1 MSSIGRNDKCLCG
14 SGLKYK
20 QCCLK
25 KNNLTFNQIECD
37 DKMRIIIK
45 STYDFIKENDFRGSC
60 HLTSAVMYILL
71 TEAGFT
77 DLLVKTGVVENVD
90 GPFDHSWVEY
100 QGKKIDIAIM
110 NTLRDGFKFPPVFLD
125 KLIGS
130 ETPIEY
136 NYGIDR
142 GLDAEAKF
150 VINLSIGD
158 YILNGESQKSVF
170 VFEDIAKR
178 AGIEL
183 INAKEKLK
191 KYTDTYRV
199 LERNRGKIFCDI

>member
-1 MSSIGRNDKCLCG
+1 MSSIGRNDKCHCG

-20 QCCLK
+20 QCCLRN
-25 KNNLTFNQIECD
+25 NNLTFGQIECE
-37 DKMRIIIK
+37 DKMRTIVK
-45 STYDFIKENDFRGSC
+45 STYDFIKERDFQGSC
-60 HLTSAVMYILL
+60 HITSAVMYILL

-77 DLLVKTGVVENVD
+77 DLVVKTGVVENVD

-100 QGKKIDIAIM
+100 KGKKIDMAIM

-130 ETPIEY
+130 ETPMEY

-183 INAKEKLK
+183 PNAKETLK
-191 KYTDTYRV
+191 KYTDTYRL
-199 LERNRGKIFCDI
+199 LERNRG

>member
-1 MSSIGRNDKCLCG
+1 MSGIGRNDKCHCG

-20 QCCLK
+20 HCCLK
-25 KNNLTFNQIECD
+25 KNNLTFNDIESD
-37 DKMRIIIK
+37 GKMRTIVK
-45 STYDFIKENDFRGSC
+45 STYDFIKDNDFQGSC

-71 TEAGFT
+71 SEAGFS
-77 DLLVKTGVVENVD
+77 DLLIKTGVVENVD
-90 GPFDHSWVEY
+90 GPFDHSWLEY
-100 QGKKIDIAIM
+100 QGKKIDMAIM

-130 ETPIEY
+130 SEPMEY
-136 NYGIDR
+136 TYGIDR

-150 VINLSIGD
+150 VLNLSIGD

-170 VFEDIAKR
+170 VFENIAKR
-178 AGIEL
+178 SGIEL
-183 INAKEKLK
+183 VDTKETLR

-199 LERNRGKIFCDI
+199 LERN